1 MKNETKNKILCYF
14 EPYEIASILTITSM
28 VIHVLQLNSTQLDTG
43 NSKVLNKYIDSS
55 K

>member
-1 MKNETKNKILCYF
+1 MKNQTKNKILCYF
-14 EPYEIASILTITSM
+14 EPYEIANILTLASV

-43 NSKVLNKYIDSS
+43 NSKVLSKYIDAS

>member
-14 EPYEIASILTITSM
+14 EPYETANILTIDSM

-43 NSKVLNKYIDSS
+43 NSKVLNKYIDAS